1 MRCLLF
7 NLNTSETI
15 NEVLARVIE
24 SEQVAGNDK
33 TKAIL
38 IADGLENH
46 LEDVIQTAN
55 SYLDNQG
62 NGAHVDYLQDNRVG
76 TIENL
81 TKLNTNQL
89 SAILNAYYRKVHN
102 SVTDYAAVREGY
114 ELQRFSSQIA

>member
-15 NEVLARVIE
+15 NEVLAKVIE

-46 LEDVIQTAN
+46 LDDVIQTAN
-55 SYLDNQG
+55 NSKFFL
-62 NGAHVDYLQDNRVG
+62 
-76 TIENL
+76 
-81 TKLNTNQL
+81 L
-89 SAILNAYYRKVHN
+89 S
-102 SVTDYAAVREGY
+102 
-114 ELQRFSSQIA
+114 